1 MAVVNRR
8 TFYGKVGK
16 ADAIVAVLQEGG
28 KLFAK
33 SGVKQNYRIL
43 TDNNSGRTDRVV
55 WEWEA
60 ESLAAVEAAVQKAMA
75 TAAGQKAFG
84 AWFGKLSEMITHAE
98 VDNFLV
104 R

>member
-8 TFYGKVGK
+8 TFYGKVGQ
-16 ADAIVAVLQEGG
+16 ADAIVKLLQEGG

-33 SGVKQNYRIL
+33 HGVKLNYRIL

-60 ESLAAVEAAVQKAMA
+60 ESLEAVDRAVQKSMA
-75 TAAGQKAFG
+75 TAAGQKVFG
-84 AWFGKLSEMITHAE
+84 VWFGKVSNLITHAE
-98 VDNFLV
+98 VDNFTI